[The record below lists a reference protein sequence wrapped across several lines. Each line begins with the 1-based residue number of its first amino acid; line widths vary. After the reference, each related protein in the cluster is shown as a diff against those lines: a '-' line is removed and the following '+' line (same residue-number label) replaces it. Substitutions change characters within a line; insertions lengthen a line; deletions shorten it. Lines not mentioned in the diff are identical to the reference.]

1 MSEKKELR
9 WENPAEIYVPSFLN
23 NRKLNPAYVESLEES
38 MTKDGFL
45 PTFPIVCFRRIDLP
59 FFDDVT
65 SELYICAAGA
75 HRTTA
80 AQNIELPKVYIDLRT
95 GTMDDFIEAMHTD
108 NFQFDPALDTS
119 LGQLFTKTEKRE
131 ACKQLLLIPKYAKL
145 TNVALEEMWHT
156 SNDNIRR
163 WRSEVESLINE
174 DPDHV
179 TLKHL
184 SEERRA
190 ELQEILASK
199 VRENADGSTVPI
211 RSKPNTDKWDYYW
224 SIQAKVKDMQDLEWD
239 PDVRAYCLNIYEK
252 EPGDLSIKK
261 MSELDRLISERDKDF
276 LEKCRVFGDAQ
287 RKINV
292 ARDACHQA
300 FRECEDTFKGYLQSM
315 DLYEGYHGDEY
326 KACLKSFGRAVRKN
340 FGKNLLASKLYADTV
355 AKYERETMQLNELKS
370 HIEKHAEYVEK
381 FAKRYLNRR
390 LKKRGALEAELVTAQ
405 HEMLAAAKEKYPD
418 LDLTKFTL
426 AVDSDSY
433 WLDMGTTPAF
443 PMKVSHIPEGKK
455 DSDIEYIRDH
465 YVRMREQVEE
475 GKEWV
480 ERLMI
485 VAENQADESESLS
498 SGNVLSADERT
509 DRTPIFR
516 ESDPDKEGLS
526 EEFKRI
532 FTLHNRFDRDI
543 VDCRALGETYH
554 LPEEEVQEEMDYFQG
569 ELSALEIAVR
579 KEIKASPDISGE
591 DIADRVEVDDVEIVK
606 AMLAKVQ
613 LDPEVEELPSIAELD
628 EKVTE
633 EMEVWKQRHTTFVTD
648 LTHVT
653 KEHLL
658 QAYRYCY
665 GDRNREGEATAE
677 ELHGILESLVQG
689 HQPLILGANQAW
701 RNSQNAEQTEAN
713 SVVSEDAEPVE
724 TSPKLIT
731 DVLGEDGTLTLRI
744 SWFSQN
750 PDMDADQMGIVTF
763 GDEDFPQ
770 SRPLSEIPGDLLV
783 KLLEIAQ
790 ASEPS

>member
-9 WENPAEIYVPSFLN
+9 WENPAHIYVPSFLN
-23 NRKLNPAYVESLEES
+23 NRELNPAYVESLEES

-80 AQNIELPKVYIDLRT
+80 AQNLSLEKVYIELRT

-184 SEERRA
+184 SEARRA

-224 SIQAKVKDMQDLEWD
+224 SIQAKVKDMQDLEWE

-287 RKINV
+287 RKLNV

-300 FRECEDTFKGYLQSM
+300 FRECEDTFKNYLQSM

-340 FGKNLLASKLYADTV
+340 FGKNLLASKLYADTI
-355 AKYERETMQLNELKS
+355 AKYERETTQLNELKS

-390 LKKRGALEAELVTAQ
+390 LKKRGALETELVTAQ

-433 WLDMGTTPAF
+433 WLDIGTTPAF

-485 VAENQADESESLS
+485 VPENRADESESLS

-516 ESDPDKEGLS
+516 ESADEPQPS
-526 EEFKRI
+526 
-532 FTLHNRFDRDI
+532 
-543 VDCRALGETYH
+543 
-554 LPEEEVQEEMDYFQG
+554 EEMD
-569 ELSALEIAVR
+569 L
-579 KEIKASPDISGE
+579 
-591 DIADRVEVDDVEIVK
+591 
-606 AMLAKVQ
+606 
-613 LDPEVEELPSIAELD
+613 AELD

-633 EMEVWKQRHTTFVTD
+633 EMKVWKQRHTTFVTD

-658 QAYRYCY
+658 KAYRYCY

-677 ELHGILESLVQG
+677 ELCGILESLVQG

-701 RNSQNAEQTEAN
+701 RNSQNAEQTEADTDEN
-713 SVVSEDAEPVE
+713 GSTSVVSGDTEHGE

-731 DVLGEDGTLTLRI
+731 DVLGEDGTLTLRV

-750 PDMDADQMGIVTF
+750 PDMDGDQMGIVTF
-763 GDEDFPQ
+763 GDEDFAN
-770 SRPLSEIPGDLLV
+770 SRPLSEIPGNLLV
-783 KLLEIAQ
+783 QLLQIAQ
-790 ASEPS
+790 KGEPS

>member
-9 WENPAEIYVPSFLN
+9 WENPAEIYVPDFLN
-23 NRKLNPAYVESLEES
+23 NRELNPDYVESLQES

-45 PTFPIVCFRRIDLP
+45 STFPIVCFRRIELP
-59 FFDDVT
+59 FFDAHT

-80 AQNIELPKVYIDLRT
+80 AQNIGLPKVYIDLRT

-108 NFQFDPALDTS
+108 NFQFDPALDAS

-156 SNDNIRR
+156 SEGNIRSW
-163 WRSEVESLINE
+163 WRELESLIDE

-190 ELQEILASK
+190 ALKEIFTSK
-199 VRENADGSTVPI
+199 LRENADGSVVHI
-211 RSKPNTDKWDYYW
+211 RSKPKTDKWEYYCG
-224 SIQAKVKDMQDLEWD
+224 IQAKVEDMQDLEWD
-239 PDVRAYCLNIYEK
+239 PEVRAYCLNIYEK

-261 MSELDRLISERDKDF
+261 MSELDRLISERDTDF
-276 LEKCRVFGDAQ
+276 LEKCRVFGDRQ
-287 RKINV
+287 RKLNA
-292 ARDACHQA
+292 ARDTCHQA
-300 FRECEDTFKGYLQSM
+300 FRECEDTFTNYLQSM

-326 KACLKSFGRAVRKN
+326 KACVKSFGRAVSKN

-355 AKYERETMQLNELKS
+355 AKYERETTQLNELKS
-370 HIEKHAEYVEK
+370 HIETHAEYVEK

-390 LKKRGALEAELVTAQ
+390 LKKRGALETELVTAQ
-405 HEMLAAAKEKYPD
+405 HEMLAAAKEKYPA
-418 LDLTKFTL
+418 LDLTKFAL
-426 AVDSDSY
+426 AVDSDSH
-433 WLDMGTTPAF
+433 WLDIGTTPAF

-465 YVRMREQVEE
+465 YLRMREQVEE

-485 VAENQADESESLS
+485 VESE
-498 SGNVLSADERT
+498 
-509 DRTPIFR
+509 
-516 ESDPDKEGLS
+516 PDKEGLS

-532 FTLHNRFDRDI
+532 FTLHNRFARDI

-554 LPEEEVQEEMDYFQG
+554 LPEEDVQEMMGDFQG

-633 EMEVWKQRHTTFVTD
+633 EMKAWKQRHTTFITD

-658 QAYRYCY
+658 KAYRYCY

-677 ELHGILESLVQG
+677 ELCGILESLVQG
-689 HQPLILGANQAW
+689 HPPLILGANQAW
-701 RNSQNAEQTEAN
+701 RNSQNAGQIEADPDEN
-713 SVVSEDAEPVE
+713 RPTPVVSGDTEHGE

-750 PDMDADQMGIVTF
+750 PDMDGDQMGIVTF
-763 GDEDFPQ
+763 GDEDFAH
-770 SRPLSEIPGDLLV
+770 SRPLSDIPRDLLV
-783 KLLEIAQ
+783 QLLQIAQ
-790 ASEPS
+790 KGEPS

>member
-1 MSEKKELR
+1 MLEKKELR
-9 WENPAEIYVPSFLN
+9 WENPAHIYVPSFLN
-23 NRKLNPAYVESLEES
+23 NRKLNPVYVESLEAS

-80 AQNIELPKVYIDLRT
+80 AQNLSLEKVYIELRT

-145 TNVALEEMWHT
+145 TNVALKEMWHT
-156 SNDNIRR
+156 SEANIRR
-163 WRSEVESLINE
+163 WRGEVESLIDE
-174 DPDHV
+174 APDHA

-184 SEERRA
+184 SAERLA
-190 ELQEILASK
+190 ELQEIFASTE
-199 VRENADGSTVPI
+199 RETADGSTVPI
-211 RSKPNTDKWDYYW
+211 RSKPKTDKWDYYW
-224 SIQAKVKDMQDLEWD
+224 GIQAKVKDMQDLEWD

-252 EPGDLSIKK
+252 EPGDLSMKK
-261 MSELDRLISERDKDF
+261 MAELDRLISERDKDF
-276 LEKCRVFGDAQ
+276 LGECRVFGDAQ
-287 RKINV
+287 RKLNS

-300 FRECEDTFKGYLQSM
+300 FRECEDTFKNYLQSM

-326 KACLKSFGRAVRKN
+326 KACVKSFGRAVRKN
-340 FGKNLLASKLYADTV
+340 FGRNLLASKLYADTV
-355 AKYERETMQLNELKS
+355 AKYERETTQLNELKS

-390 LKKRGALEAELVTAQ
+390 LKKRGALETELVTAQ
-405 HEMLAAAKEKYPD
+405 HEMLAAAKEKYPA

-455 DSDIEYIRDH
+455 DSDIEYIRNH
-465 YVRMREQVEE
+465 YVQMRKQVEE
-475 GKEWV
+475 GKAWV

-485 VAENQADESESLS
+485 VESE
-498 SGNVLSADERT
+498 
-509 DRTPIFR
+509 
-516 ESDPDKEGLS
+516 PDKEGLS
-526 EEFKRI
+526 KEFKRI

-554 LPEEEVQEEMDYFQG
+554 LPEEAVQEEMGYFQC
-569 ELSALEIAVR
+569 ELQALEIAVR
-579 KEIKASPDISGE
+579 KEIKASPDISGA

-606 AMLAKVQ
+606 AMLAKIQ
-613 LDPEVEELPSIAELD
+613 LDPSKPASKFAKIADALPQWTRSVEGHPYPDVVKDAVRTADPERIVAAAQRMGKVENIEDVTASEVNAIVKLMTRGETTLYFRVYDVVFEEESD
-628 EKVTE
+628 TE
-633 EMEVWKQRHTTFVTD
+633 EASERPKTVED
-648 LTHVT
+648 L
-653 KEHLL
+653 L
-658 QAYRYCY
+658 
-665 GDRNREGEATAE
+665 GD
-677 ELHGILESLVQG
+677 
-689 HQPLILGANQAW
+689 
-701 RNSQNAEQTEAN
+701 
-713 SVVSEDAEPVE
+713 
-724 TSPKLIT
+724 
-731 DVLGEDGTLTLRI
+731 DGTLTLRI

-750 PDMDADQMGIVTF
+750 PDMDGDQMGIVTF
-763 GDEDFPQ
+763 GDDDFPQ
-770 SRPLSEIPGDLLV
+770 SRPLSDIPGNLLV

-790 ASEPS
+790 AGEAS